1 MRTYRRLRDDDS
13 YYTYVFPALGEEY
26 ISAGVN
32 EYNLDYYCEVVN
44 GTVMGG
50 KLSDLKRYADEYLS
64 IYRLSPEYLKKTS
77 RKARS
82 ARYL

>member
-13 YYTYVFPALGEEY
+13 YYTYIFPALEEED
-26 ISAGVN
+26 ISVGVN
-32 EYNLDYYCEVVN
+32 EYNLDYYCEVSN

-50 KLSDLKRYADEYLS
+50 KLSNLKRYASKYLT
-64 IYRLSPEYLKKTS
+64 IYVLPQWLKETP

>member
-13 YYTYVFPALGEEY
+13 YYTYIFPALEEED
-26 ISAGVN
+26 ISVGVN
-32 EYNLDYYCEVVN
+32 EYNLDYYCEVSN

-64 IYRLSPEYLKKTS
+64 IYRLSPEYLKKTP